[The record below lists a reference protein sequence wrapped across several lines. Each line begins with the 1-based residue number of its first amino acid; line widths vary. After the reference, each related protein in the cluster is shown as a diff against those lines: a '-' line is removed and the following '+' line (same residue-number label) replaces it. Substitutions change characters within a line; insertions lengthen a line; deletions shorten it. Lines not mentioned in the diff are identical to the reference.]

1 MNPLSSELPFHV
13 HNWLII
19 SLKDFC
25 IVIRKWPTFWP
36 SRRKASVSEMLH
48 NLGWQSLDSRRQDQR
63 LVLFYKIINGL
74 VDWLALHLKFGS
86 VYFQQF
92 GGISRPHV
100 DQLQI

>member
-1 MNPLSSELPFHV
+1 MMVVDYLDLCNKTYIATYYYKSSSFIFYRFLNIGV
-13 HNWLII
+13 GC
-19 SLKDFC
+19 DMYG
-25 IVIRKWPTFWP
+25 RK
-36 SRRKASVSEMLH
+36 
-48 NLGWQSLDSRRQDQR
+48 
-63 LVLFYKIINGL
+63 

>member
-1 MNPLSSELPFHV
+1 MGFYH
-13 HNWLII
+13 I
-19 SLKDFC
+19 
-25 IVIRKWPTFWP
+25 
-36 SRRKASVSEMLH
+36 LH
-48 NLGWQSLDSRRQDQR
+48 NNSLGHLLRTSRDSVRPPPPQSFRKEMDNIWLYF
-63 LVLFYKIINGL
+63 LVHFRGVFVVFV

>member
-1 MNPLSSELPFHV
+1 MLQIVDWPQRDNIMALHEASYFSLSEC
-13 HNWLII
+13 HND
-19 SLKDFC
+19 SASF
-25 IVIRKWPTFWP
+25 
-36 SRRKASVSEMLH
+36 SRL
-48 NLGWQSLDSRRQDQR
+48 
-63 LVLFYKIINGL
+63 LVLSKKESLNLISFMNHDY